1 MPNTLRLLFPQ
12 WQGGNNPTYHLGAR
26 LLAWLAP
33 ANEKSIQAEVP
44 IELCQDIELPLENG
58 IVARSVLLSQLKSA
72 TKIIEEHAP
81 DRIIVFGGDCL
92 VSQAPFAYLNEKYN
106 GQLGVLWFDAHPD
119 VSTPE
124 MMPHAH
130 AMVLGNLLGGGD
142 AEFAKMVKVPIKPNL
157 VMYCGLE
164 KMLPKENDIVAKYG
178 IEIAES
184 QELAHSSNSV
194 LNWIAD
200 NKIQHLAIHLDIDV
214 LDPKLYR
221 DTYAAKPG
229 GYPYETTDGT
239 MTFNQVSKVIK
250 DVSAKAD
257 IVGFS
262 IAEHLPWDAFN
273 LQAFLSDLPIFND
286 DI

>member
-142 AEFAKMVKVPIKPNL
+142 AEFAKWL
-157 VMYCGLE
+157 
-164 KMLPKENDIVAKYG
+164 
-178 IEIAES
+178 
-184 QELAHSSNSV
+184 
-194 LNWIAD
+194 
-200 NKIQHLAIHLDIDV
+200 
-214 LDPKLYR
+214 R
-221 DTYAAKPG
+221 
-229 GYPYETTDGT
+229 
-239 MTFNQVSKVIK
+239 FR
-250 DVSAKAD
+250 
-257 IVGFS
+257 
-262 IAEHLPWDAFN
+262 
-273 LQAFLSDLPIFND
+273 
-286 DI
+286 